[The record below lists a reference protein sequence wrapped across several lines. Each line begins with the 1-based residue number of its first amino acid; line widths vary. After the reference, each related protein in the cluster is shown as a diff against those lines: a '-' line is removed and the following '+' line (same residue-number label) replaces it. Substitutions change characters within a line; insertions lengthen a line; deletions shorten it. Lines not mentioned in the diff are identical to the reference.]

1 MISSTPLCVM
11 TFSAIADLTMM
22 TETDDPS
29 PIFSSPDRIPPD
41 DSLSTTDEIGTG
53 DDLQQSREEVPNL
66 SYHWWRA
73 GSQCVLM

>member
-1 MISSTPLCVM
+1 M

-29 PIFSSPDRIPPD
+29 PIFASPDRIPPD

-53 DDLQQSREEVPNL
+53 DDLQHSREDRPREDLNT
-66 SYHWWRA
+66 STDAIHS
-73 GSQCVLM
+73 GESQTGREKTG